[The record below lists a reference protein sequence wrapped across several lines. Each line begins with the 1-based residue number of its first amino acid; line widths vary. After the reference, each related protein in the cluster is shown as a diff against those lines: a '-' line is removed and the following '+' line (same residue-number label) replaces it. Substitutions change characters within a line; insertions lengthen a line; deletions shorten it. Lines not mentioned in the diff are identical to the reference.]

1 MNSIKIVPWNKP
13 TCTWVIVSCSKINS
27 SSFLVIIFTAVTER
41 ICIVFI
47 NVFFNTKCVISVTLC
62 YFSVFISKVYYIT
75 VSILSIVSIFGLITV
90 PIVVLSYKICTTN
103 IAVSLVELVIN
114 YICYYLLISIPNMI
128 YCLTVNSLFIS
139 QTACVV
145 LIACSCFAISK
156 ADLSYNDDTTIY
168 FLGINYL

>member
-62 YFSVFISKVYYIT
+62 YFSVFISKVYYIAMS
-75 VSILSIVSIFGLITV
+75 VLSIVSILGLITI
-90 PIVVLSYKICTTN
+90 PVVILCNKICSSN
-103 IAVSLVELVIN
+103 ITVSLVELVVN
-114 YICYYLLISIPNMI
+114 YICYYLLVTVPDVVNSFA
-128 YCLTVNSLFIS
+128 VNSLFIS